1 MKIIKEEVLSS
12 ELKESLL
19 QLWNNEYPASLNHE
33 AIHDFDLYL
42 KSLSNEKHYFLIDD
56 ENKIKAWAFTFLREN
71 EVWFAIIIDSQIQG
85 RGKGSLLIKE
95 LKKSNDNLNGWVI
108 DHENEI
114 KNNATPYKSLLLFYV
129 KNGFTVCSEIRMENE
144 KISAVKINW
153 KR

>member
-1 MKIIKEEVLSS
+1 MR
-12 ELKESLL
+12 
-19 QLWNNEYPASLNHE
+19 
-33 AIHDFDLYL
+33 
-42 KSLSNEKHYFLIDD
+42 
-56 ENKIKAWAFTFLREN
+56 ENK
-71 EVWFAIIIDSQIQG
+71 VWFAIIIDSQIQG

-114 KNNATPYKSLLLFYV
+114 KNNATPYKSPLLFYV